1 MDDKLN
7 NIAGYQFDGIIIDLE
22 NRQIWKDNKPVTL
35 TPKYFDVLML
45 LVRHPGRLIS
55 KNEIFSSVWK
65 DVIVSDTALS
75 QCIKEIR
82 RQLGDQAG
90 QPRFIKTTPKHGYT
104 FIADVEPLAPEQ
116 LKQKLAGP
124 VSPTRTRPYKFLDYF
139 TENDADLF
147 FGRERE
153 ITEICSKIDA
163 HRSFIL
169 HGRSGVGKSSL
180 LRAGIIPRFKN
191 EEKQV
196 FIINSFID
204 PLADLLKALNSMEGI
219 KPEHDGNLQIT
230 QIDIPDNMAQVIFF
244 FDQFEDF
251 FLLLPEKRRSRFIE
265 SLNQLFRNGL
275 QKIKMVF
282 VLREDLLA
290 EMSAFKR
297 ALPEI
302 YHHEYRLMRLTRADA
317 VRAIV
322 EPAKKVDCTYEDGL
336 VETILD
342 DLSVNNE
349 IDPPQLQIVCDAL
362 FDTAQKSGILAFA
375 DYRAL
380 GGASNILTG
389 YLERVMR
396 RFNSGDLQTAKQV
409 LISLISAEGRHLF
422 MKVSDIRANLYQD
435 AAADESYI
443 RNVIEDLATARIVRF
458 RFEEGEVWL
467 ELAHDFLI
475 PEIMRWLNADEIA
488 LKRAREVI
496 ERAMKNFMAHDLLM
510 DNDALDLILP
520 FGERLRLSGKEC
532 RLVAASLL
540 NRARILPGWVIDCTQ
555 NIEGIILDACHDENP
570 EIRQRA
576 VESCLSV
583 KNSTTKTILSEIA
596 LWDDDLLVRK
606 AASIVLIKHYGKNGT
621 QLLAEKSGEKQ
632 PGLIRRAISLAFVRD
647 YEKKMIR
654 LFDIPIPIIF
664 LVVSGLVWVRL
675 RRDQLSILKE
685 VVAGTTGAAFSGLVV
700 GLLLS
705 LALIYFRVASPFE
718 VAPVIL
724 VLTGLG
730 TFAGAAGGWGIALG
744 MSAVSHVTYRHSH
757 WWQIFGG
764 ALGGAGIGAF
774 IHLLGVDTLRT
785 LFGQNLSEISGALE
799 GTVIGLSI
807 PLGAA
812 LANFGSK
819 RQHSWRKILGAAF
832 GSMCAAVILIFTEGN
847 LFSGSIEIIA
857 RSFSN
862 SQINLDPLATLFGEV
877 HFGELSKIIL
887 AGFEGLLFGGFLMAG
902 LELIKRRI
910 IKRSRHVLKN
920 NIKYPKKEVRREL
933 FSREKSV

>member
-1 MDDKLN
+1 MHEN
-7 NIAGYQFDGIIIDLE
+7 FMNTAGYQFGDIIIDLE
-22 NRQIWKDNKPVTL
+22 NRQIWRDKKPVTL
-35 TPKYFDVLML
+35 SPKYFDVLIL
-45 LVRHPGRLIS
+45 LVKHPGKLIS
-55 KNEIFSSVWK
+55 KNEIFSSVWE

-75 QCIKEIR
+75 QCIKDIR

-90 QPRFIKTTPKHGYT
+90 QPRYIKTTPKHGYT
-104 FIADVEPLAPEQ
+104 FIAEVKPLSPDQ
-116 LKQKLAGP
+116 IKQKQGGKAQL
-124 VSPTRTRPYKFLDYF
+124 TRTRPYKFLDYF

-180 LRAGIIPRFKN
+180 LRAGIIPRFKD
-191 EEKQV
+191 EGKHV
-196 FIINSFID
+196 FLINSFID
-204 PLADLLKALNSMEGI
+204 PLADLIKALNSLEGI
-219 KPEHDGNLQIT
+219 RTEHDRDQQIT
-230 QIDIPDNMAQVIFF
+230 QIEISDNVAQVIFF

-251 FLLLPEKRRSRFIE
+251 FLLLPEERRSKFIE
-265 SLNQLFRNGL
+265 SLNRLFRNGL

-290 EMSAFKR
+290 EMSAFKK

-302 YHHEYRLMRLTRADA
+302 YHHEYRLMRLTREEA

-322 EPAKKVDCTYEDGL
+322 GPAKKVNYTYESGL
-336 VETILD
+336 VESILD

-349 IDPPQLQIVCDAL
+349 IDPPQLQIVCDVL
-362 FDTAQKSGILAFA
+362 FDTAQKSGVLTFA
-375 DYRAL
+375 DYRNL

-396 RFNSGDLQTAKQV
+396 RLDSHDLQIAKQI
-409 LISLISAEGRHLF
+409 LISLISADGRHLF
-422 MKVSDIRANLYQD
+422 MKVSDIQAKLYQD
-435 AAADESYI
+435 TAADAAHI
-443 RNVIEDLATARIVRF
+443 RNVIEDLAAARIIRF
-458 RFEEGEVWL
+458 RFEEGQAWL

-475 PEIMRWLNADEIA
+475 TEIMRWLNADEIA

-496 ERAMKNFMAHDLLM
+496 ERAMKNYLGHGLLL

-520 FGERLRLSGKEC
+520 FGDRLRLSGKEC
-532 RLVAASLL
+532 RLIAASLL
-540 NRARILPGWVIDCTQ
+540 NRARILPGWVIECTQ
-555 NIEGIILDACHDENP
+555 GIEEIIMNACYDENP

-576 VESCLSV
+576 AESCLSV
-583 KNSTTKTILSEIA
+583 KNSSIKTILRELA

-606 AASIVLIKHYGKNGT
+606 AASIVLVKHYGTDGT
-621 QLLAEKSGEKQ
+621 KLLADKSGEKQ

-654 LFDIPIPIIF
+654 LSDIPVPIIL

-685 VVAGTTGAAFSGLVV
+685 VVGGTTGAAFSGLIV
-700 GLLLS
+700 GLFLS
-705 LALIYFRVASPFE
+705 LGLIYFRVASPFE
-718 VAPVIL
+718 VAPVIM

-730 TFAGAAGGWGIALG
+730 TMAGAVGGWGITLG

-764 ALGGAGIGAF
+764 AAGGAGVGAF

-799 GTVIGLSI
+799 GAVIGLSI

-819 RQHSWRKILGAAF
+819 RQHAWRKIFGAAF
-832 GSMCAAVILIFTEGN
+832 GSMCAAVILIFIEGN

-887 AGFEGLLFGGFLMAG
+887 AGFEGFLFGGFLITG
-902 LELIKRRI
+902 LELIKKHI
-910 IKRSRHVLKN
+910 IKKSRRVMKN
-920 NIKYPKKEVRREL
+920 NINYSKKEVRREL
-933 FSREKSV
+933 FSREKSL